1 MSKAAAGGQTGE
13 GIRFHVN
20 FNAITSYAKDILQM
34 VDKNTAE
41 IFPEE
46 SAAADFKEG
55 KAQMESLIKACGD
68 FDSMTWTS
76 RKESGIVYSSIHIKT
91 K

>member
-1 MSKAAAGGQTGE
+1 
-13 GIRFHVN
+13 
-20 FNAITSYAKDILQM
+20 M

-55 KAQMESLIKACGD
+55 KAQMESLSKACGD

-76 RKESGIVYSSIHIKT
+76 RKESGIVHSSIHIKT